1 MQTGYPLQ
9 QSRRSEDT
17 MNDIRNNPIT
27 PPVNRPI
34 LEVMEEVRSK
44 LRLIEGETKSFCENS
59 YRSLREA
66 KQRAHKLRENNR
78 NLRLK
83 IAEHDIP
90 DDITIA
96 RASGWKFDRH
106 LFLPHLTMSQIL
118 DLVDG
123 RIAKKMNELNM
134 LRYKTRLRQEKL
146 NHLDT
151 QAKLLEVE
159 WEQVKDSRVGDEV
172 TNQAIR
178 VLENKIDKTKLK
190 QSEVIH
196 IGRTYAAIKDKM
208 QEETFTYANTADAIQ
223 YEIERCARKLQELR
237 PVFESAISVREKTK
251 NELRRHEELLLA
263 HRKRRE
269 MELISMRRVAESKKD
284 KPIPHKN
291 PLLEQELRKLDP
303 ETVGDEM
310 EEELASESQ
319 TRLNHLSRINE
330 QLKRIT
336 GYFDLTDIVKRMEE
350 LMETGRQLERLQ
362 IQNDHKIKQLKL
374 QSKTMEEH
382 LGLLRIAYEHA
393 KDRLES
399 SKLDHKVKEEE
410 SVHSLV
416 KLRDDSKDKQ
426 QVLDSINLTLE
437 HLYKKLVL
445 VSIFGRR
452 DKTHRVVKE
461 STLNFS
467 PVELL
472 GKCNGLQQQLERDLE
487 EYDISEEEERLEEAL
502 CENLRSREEYQDIV
516 ERRIPNNAVRT
527 NAANKKGTWVGEND
541 IDEVDQEVLTRDAIK
556 QRSRMIVEN
565 AKRKTTRSTCRRQ
578 FNLSI

>member
-1 MQTGYPLQ
+1 MRTGYPLH
-9 QSRRSEDT
+9 QSRRSADT
-17 MNDIRNNPIT
+17 MSDKRDDPIS

-44 LRLIEGETKSFCENS
+44 LRLLEGETKSLCENS

-78 NLRLK
+78 KLRLR
-83 IAEHDIP
+83 IAEHDMP
-90 DDITIA
+90 DEITIA
-96 RASGWKFDRH
+96 RVSGWKFDRQ
-106 LFLPHLTMSQIL
+106 LFLPHLTTSQIL

-123 RIAKKMNELNM
+123 RIAKQMNQLNM

-146 NHLDT
+146 SHLDT
-151 QAKLLEVE
+151 QAKLLELE
-159 WEQVKDSRVGDEV
+159 WEQMKDYRVGDEV

-178 VLENKIDKTKLK
+178 VLENKIDKTKIK

-208 QEETFTYANTADAIQ
+208 QEETLTYASTADAIQ

-237 PVFESAISVREKTK
+237 PIFESAISVREKTK
-251 NELRRHEELLLA
+251 TELQRHEELTFA
-263 HRKRRE
+263 QRKRRE
-269 MELISMRRVAESKKD
+269 MELISMRRIVESKKD
-284 KPIPHKN
+284 KPITHKN

-303 ETVGDEM
+303 EAVGDEM

-330 QLKRIT
+330 QLKQIT

-350 LMETGRQLERLQ
+350 LMETGRQLERLRA
-362 IQNDHKIKQLKL
+362 QNDHRIKQLKL

-382 LGLLRIAYEHA
+382 LALLRIAYEYA
-393 KDRLES
+393 KDKLES
-399 SKLDHKVKEEE
+399 SKLDHKAKEEE
-410 SVHSLV
+410 SVHSRV

-426 QVLDSINLTLE
+426 QALDRINLTLE

-452 DKTHRVVKE
+452 DKKRPVVKE
-461 STLNFS
+461 FPQNFS

-502 CENLRSREEYQDIV
+502 CENVRSREEYQDIV

-527 NAANKKGTWVGEND
+527 NAANKKGAWVGGSGT
-541 IDEVDQEVLTRDAIK
+541 DEVDQEVLTRDAIK

-565 AKRKTTRSTCRRQ
+565 AKRKTTRNTNRKQ